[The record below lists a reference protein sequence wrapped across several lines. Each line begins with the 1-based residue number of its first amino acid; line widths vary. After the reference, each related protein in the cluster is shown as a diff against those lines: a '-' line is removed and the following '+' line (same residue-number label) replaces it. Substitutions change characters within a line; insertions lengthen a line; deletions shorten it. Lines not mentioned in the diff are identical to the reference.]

1 MPVMNGLE
9 AVALITQEFPDMKV
23 VFVTS
28 DDSAQLKDECMA
40 LGSLAVLPKL
50 TSQAEL
56 CTLMSEVIGSC
67 DLRSHK

>member
-9 AVALITQEFPDMKV
+9 AVACLTREFPDVRV
-23 VFVTS
+23 VFVTC
-28 DDSAQLKDECMA
+28 DDSSQLKDECMA

-56 CTLMSEVIGSC
+56 CTLMGELIGSC

>member
-9 AVALITQEFPDMKV
+9 AVASISQEFPETRV

-28 DDSAQLKDECMA
+28 DDCDKLKDECVA

-56 CTLMSEVIGSC
+56 CTLMGELVGSC
-67 DLRSHK
+67 DLRSHQ

>member
-1 MPVMNGLE
+1 MR
-9 AVALITQEFPDMKV
+9 V

-56 CTLMSEVIGSC
+56 CTLMGELIGSC

>member
-9 AVALITQEFPDMKV
+9 AVASIRQEFPDMRV

-28 DDSAQLKDECMA
+28 DDSTEIKDECMA

-56 CTLMSEVIGSC
+56 CTLMGELIGSC
-67 DLRSHK
+67 HLLLHE

>member
-1 MPVMNGLE
+1 MNGLE
-9 AVALITQEFPDMKV
+9 AVACITQEFPDMRV
-23 VFVTS
+23 VFVTC

-56 CTLMSEVIGSC
+56 CTLMGELIGSC